1 LAATSLGPIEN
12 RNYDLRA
19 MANLVIGSPHP
30 CAMYWGDDYIAIYNQ
45 AYVLLAGEKHTTLI
59 GMSFKQAWQ
68 EI

>member
-1 LAATSLGPIEN
+1 
-12 RNYDLRA
+12 